1 MTWQIVV
8 AMFIV
13 IPIILLPVALVWW
26 LNSGRIYAAIKEMR
40 QRQVTRQREER
51 EMTVAATEKQEN

>member
-13 IPIILLPVALVWW
+13 IPVILLPVALVWY
-26 LNSGRIYAAIKEMR
+26 LNSGRILAAI
-40 QRQVTRQREER
+40 REAR
-51 EMTVAATEKQEN
+51 EKQAAGKEEGVKAPVTEGQE

>member
-13 IPIILLPVALVWW
+13 IPVILLPVALVWY
-26 LNSGRIYAAIKEMR
+26 LNSGRILTTIREMR
-40 QRQVTRQREER
+40 ERRVARQGEGQEVT
-51 EMTVAATEKQEN
+51 VTEGRK

>member
-13 IPIILLPVALVWW
+13 IPVILLPVALVWY
-26 LNSGRIYAAIKEMR
+26 LNSGRILTAFKEMR
-40 QRQVTRQREER
+40 ERQVTRQREGQEV
-51 EMTVAATEKQEN
+51 TVPEGRK